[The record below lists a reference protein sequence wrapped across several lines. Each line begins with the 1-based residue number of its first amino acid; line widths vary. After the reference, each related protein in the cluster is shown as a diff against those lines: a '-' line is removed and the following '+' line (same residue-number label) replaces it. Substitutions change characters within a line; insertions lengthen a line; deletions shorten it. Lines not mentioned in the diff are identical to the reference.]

1 MTIDGD
7 MSTND
12 TVLFLANGFSRI
24 SLENEAES
32 IRSEFKEA
40 VVQICK
46 TLARKCVT
54 DGEKVTKFVELR
66 IEGAANEKD
75 AEKVARCVAN
85 SLLVKTSWFGSDP
98 NWGRL
103 VDAAGYAK
111 VGLNFEEM
119 DIFYNQVPAVE
130 NGTPLPMNKSK
141 WKEIVSQKSFVI
153 TMNLHMGNASSMI
166 WSNDLSEEYVN
177 YNKSE

>member
-1 MTIDGD
+1 
-7 MSTND
+7 MS
-12 TVLFLANGFSRI
+12 L
-24 SLENEAES
+24 ES

-40 VVQICK
+40 VVQISK

-66 IEGAANEKD
+66 IEGAANEKA

-103 VDAAGYAK
+103 MDAAGCT
-111 VGLNFEEM
+111 LR
-119 DIFYNQVPAVE
+119 
-130 NGTPLPMNKSK
+130 
-141 WKEIVSQKSFVI
+141 
-153 TMNLHMGNASSMI
+153 
-166 WSNDLSEEYVN
+166 
-177 YNKSE
+177 